1 MYLVAVVLLVRRQIH
16 QVGEEEVERIII
28 TDKKGKTEIKK
39 VEKVLRDENNIL
51 V

>member
-1 MYLVAVVLLVRRQIH
+1 MYLMAVVLLVRRQIH

-28 TDKKGKTEIKK
+28 TDKRGKTDIKK
-39 VEKVLRDENNIL
+39 VKEVLSNENDIL

>member
-1 MYLVAVVLLVRRQIH
+1 MLLVRRQIH

-28 TDKKGKTEIKK
+28 TDKRGKTDIKK
-39 VEKVLRDENNIL
+39 VEEVLGDEKNIM